1 MPRVLKESL
10 ATQVEKSTRR
20 IVPAERTV
28 KKIETETLVPSG
40 STLLNLACSDNPY
53 GAYGLGKIVTLP
65 GTSSAGKTLLMLTTF
80 AEAHKLERLKGHEFV
95 YDDVEAALEFDLA
108 YLFGKGVANRIQEP
122 PQGCSDTIE
131 HFKSNIITLAEKG
144 KPFIYCLDSFD
155 ALSSDA
161 ELEKEMRKA
170 LAMAKSEEAAKKIA
184 GSFGTE
190 KAKIAGQVLRM
201 IKQELQRTNSLL
213 IMIQQVRQNLNAG
226 PFGQKYTTAG
236 GEAPFFY
243 SSHCVWLSKIESLKK
258 QGRKIGSRV
267 KADVKKNKLTGKLRD
282 VEFDIFY
289 DHGIDDIGSMVDFMV
304 DEKVWTKSG
313 NNINA
318 TEFDI
323 SLNRAAL
330 ITHIEE
336 NNLEPRLIR
345 VVATAWKTIEDEL
358 LLKRKPRYE

>member
-1 MPRVLKESL
+1 MPRKIPDTL
-10 ATQVEKSTRR
+10 AEQVVKSTRR
-20 IVPAERTV
+20 KAPVEREV
-28 KKIETETLVPSG
+28 RKIETEDLIPSG

-80 AEAHKLERLKGHEFV
+80 AEAHKLERLKEHEFV
-95 YDDVEAALEFDLA
+95 YDDVEAALEFDLQ
-108 YLFGKGVANRIQEP
+108 YLFGKGVADRIQEP

-190 KAKIAGQVLRM
+190 KAKIAGQVLRI

-226 PFGQKYTTAG
+226 PFGQKYVTAG

-243 SSHCVWLSKIESLKK
+243 STHCVWLLKIEPLKK

-289 DHGIDDIGSMVDFMV
+289 DHGVDDIGSIIDFMV
-304 DEKVWTKSG
+304 DEKVWAKSG

-323 SLNRAAL
+323 ALNRAAL
-330 ITHIEE
+330 ITHIEA
-336 NNLEPRLIR
+336 NNLEYKLIET
-345 VVATAWKTIEDEL
+345 VTMAWKSIEDSL
-358 LLKRKPRYE
+358 LLHRKPRYE

>member
-1 MPRVLKESL
+1 MARTIKDSL
-10 ATQVEKSTRR
+10 AEQVVKSTRR
-20 IVPAERTV
+20 TAPIEREV
-28 KKIETETLVPSG
+28 KKIETDDLIPSG

-80 AEAHKLERLKGHEFV
+80 AEAHKLKRIDEYDFI

-108 YLFGKGVANRIQEP
+108 YLFGKGVANRIKEP
-122 PQGCSDTIE
+122 PQGCSNTIE
-131 HFKSNIITLAEKG
+131 HFKSNILTLAEKG

-155 ALSSDA
+155 ALSSDD

-184 GSFGTE
+184 GSYGTE
-190 KAKIAGQVLRM
+190 KAKMAGQVLRM
-201 IKQELQRTNSLL
+201 VKQELQRTNSLL

-226 PFGQKYTTAG
+226 PFGQKYTTSG

-243 SSHCVWLSKIESLKK
+243 SSHCVWLSKIEPLKK

-289 DHGIDDIGSMVDFMV
+289 DHGVDDIGSMIDFMV
-304 DEKVWTKSG
+304 DEKVWAKSG

-318 TEFDI
+318 IEFNI
-323 SLNRAAL
+323 SLNRTAL

-345 VVATAWKTIEDEL
+345 AVATAWKTIEDGL
-358 LLKRKPRYE
+358 LLRRKPRYD